1 MGRGGQSQHHA
12 AGLDRAWDPDE
23 GADLRRRRQ
32 GAWVDRVLD
41 RAEWLPAD
49 ERTLIES
56 VFRDGR
62 TAVEVAHLTRED
74 PRAVRRR
81 VRRAV
86 DRAMSDRLAFV
97 VRARGS
103 WSPTRRRVADL
114 TVIEGVSMRAASER
128 LGLSY
133 HTVRRHREAIEAL
146 YSAARGAGA
155 RG

>member
-1 MGRGGQSQHHA
+1 MSGHQGVG
-12 AGLDRAWDPDE
+12 AGPQRSWDPDE

-41 RAEWLPAD
+41 RAEWLPAS
-49 ERTLIES
+49 ERTLVES

-62 TAVEVAHLTRED
+62 TAVEIAHLTRED

-97 VRARGS
+97 MRARAG

-114 TVIEGVSMRAASER
+114 TIVEGVSMRIASQR

-133 HTVRRHREAIEAL
+133 HTVRRHKEAIEAL
-146 YSAARGAGA
+146 FNEARADRA
-155 RG
+155 RA